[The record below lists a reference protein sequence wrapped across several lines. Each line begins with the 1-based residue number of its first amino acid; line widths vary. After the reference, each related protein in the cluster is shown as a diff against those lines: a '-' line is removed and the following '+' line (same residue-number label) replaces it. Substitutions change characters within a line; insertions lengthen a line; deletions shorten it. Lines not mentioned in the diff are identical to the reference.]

1 MGGRREAFDRE
12 HFDSV
17 AHSFAAKDVAPSSR
31 PARRLRVEQTIAAVP
46 VDDFERVL
54 EVGCGAGFAA
64 RYLRERYQEYIGID
78 HSRRLI
84 DVAVQENSDDR
95 AVFETTSI
103 DDFEPPLR
111 FDLIFMIGVLH
122 HLENAGQSVER
133 MTNWLKPGAYLVA
146 NEPQP
151 ANPLIRT
158 ARRIRARFDG
168 SYSSEQEEIS
178 AGQLRAYLEG
188 AGLEDISVT
197 PQGFV
202 STPFA
207 ELMLKPYPVTV
218 PLCRVACALDDLI
231 ERSSVSWLA
240 AVSWNLI
247 GCGRAPASSTG

>member
-17 AHSFAAKDVAPSSR
+17 ADSFAAKDAAPSSR
-31 PARRLRVEQTIAAVP
+31 PARRLRVEQSIAVVP

-64 RYLRERYQEYIGID
+64 GYLRGRYQKYIGID

-84 DVAVQENSDDR
+84 DLAVQENGDER
-95 AVFETTSI
+95 AVFEATSI
-103 DDFEPPLR
+103 DDFDPPWH
-111 FDLIFMIGVLH
+111 FDLVFMIGVLH
-122 HLENAGQSVER
+122 HLENAAQSMER
-133 MTNWLKPGAYLVA
+133 MAKWLKPGAYLVA

-151 ANPLIRT
+151 GNPLIRT
-158 ARRIRARFDG
+158 ARRMRARFDG
-168 SYSSEQEEIS
+168 SYSSEQEEIG

-207 ELMLKPYPVTV
+207 ELVLKPYALTV
-218 PLCRVACALDDLI
+218 PLCRVVCALDDLI
-231 ERSSVSWLA
+231 ERWSLSWLA